1 MKKMLYVIKYVA
13 IVLLIMIVLLILAL
27 IYLSKQPAIPKQ
39 YYRKQETGGTI
50 EEKYANLGEY
60 KIASKEYDAGKEKD
74 KQRHFKVWYPVE
86 TGEYPFVV
94 MVNGTGIPYQ
104 KYEEIFEHLASWG
117 FVVIGNDYEKS
128 WDGESAAFSLDFA
141 LENEEISKMIDR
153 NRIGIGGHS
162 QGGEG
167 TFNAVLEQENGNLY
181 KVMFSLSPTN
191 NPLAV
196 KLQWGYDL
204 DTDNPY
210 GYDLSKVTIPTLML
224 ASTGKF
230 DVETVIPLEEL
241 TKNFETIP
249 SGIPKVAARRKNTE
263 HGDMLWR
270 SDAYVTA
277 WLMYYL
283 YGDEEAGKAFFGQDA
298 ELAHNEYWQDYMVS
312 NQQNLLQ
319 DR

>member
-1 MKKMLYVIKYVA
+1 MKMMINIIKYVA
-13 IVLLIMIVLLILAL
+13 IFSIIVIFWLAIAL
-27 IYLSKQPAIPKQ
+27 IYLSKQPAIPKK
-39 YYRKQETGGTI
+39 YYEEQETGGPI
-50 EEKYANLGEY
+50 EEKYARLGEY
-60 KIASKEYDAGKEKD
+60 EVTSKEYDAGKENN
-74 KQRHFKVWYPVE
+74 KQRHFKIWYPVE
-86 TGEYPFVV
+86 AGEYPLVV

-128 WDGESAAFSLDFA
+128 WDGKSASLSLDFA
-141 LENEEISKMIDR
+141 LENEEISNMIDI
-153 NRIGIGGHS
+153 NRIAIGGHS

-181 KVMFSLSPTN
+181 KVIFSLSPTSN
-191 NPLAV
+191 TLAV
-196 KLQWGYDL
+196 ALEWGYNL

-224 ASTGKF
+224 AGTGDF
-230 DVETVIPLEEL
+230 DAETVIPLEEL
-241 TKNFETIP
+241 TNNFETIP
-249 SGIPKVAARRKNTE
+249 SEIPKVAARRKNTE

-283 YGDEEAGKAFFGQDA
+283 YGDEEAGKAFFEENA
-298 ELAHNEYWQDYMVS
+298 ELSHNVYWQDYMAS
-312 NQQNLLQ
+312 
-319 DR
+319 DE